1 MQNPPPGQQN
11 YGSAP
16 GVPPSAPSPGTS
28 QTGSGLDPKVAA
40 ALSYIW
46 IVGLIFFFIEKENK
60 FVRFHAMQSILF
72 GIANSAIMMVL
83 AIVATILTVV
93 FTIGAAAASAAGSGG
108 LGAIVGLFV
117 WLIWLLFWVLA
128 MLFLVGL
135 IFAAVKAYQG
145 QKFKLPIIGNM
156 AEKIVNK

>member
-11 YGSAP
+11 YGTPVGS
-16 GVPPSAPSPGTS
+16 PPTK
-28 QTGSGLDPKVAA
+28 TGSGLEPNIAA

-60 FVRFHAMQSILF
+60 FIRFHALQSIIF
-72 GIANSAIMMVL
+72 GIANSILMFVL
-83 AIVATILTVV
+83 AIVAVILT
-93 FTIGAAAASAAGSGG
+93 FAFGIGGAMVGGG
-108 LGAIVGLFV
+108 LGALIHLLV
-117 WLIWLLFWVLA
+117 WLIWLLFWVVGLA
-128 MLFLVGL
+128 LLLGL

-145 QKFKLPIIGNM
+145 KTFKLPIIGNM